1 MRAISQKLWIIW
13 SNFLYFNFTSFKD
26 TTSSPFVR
34 FQFILHDSRVLFS
47 KSWNF
52 YKLTRV
58 NLISGG
64 ETILQKVWF
73 IWSPLLYLDFKSFM
87 DTISLAFIRFQ
98 FILQRFRS
106 TFLIILKFLQI
117 KEGGSNFSGKQ
128 FCRMSKLFGPP
139 FCISILKVL

>member
-64 ETILQKVWF
+64 ETILQNVWF

-106 TFLIILKFLQI
+106 NFLIILKFLQI
-117 KEGGSNFSGKQ
+117 KEGDLIFGGNSFAECLNYLVPPSVFQ
-128 FCRMSKLFGPP
+128 F
-139 FCISILKVL
+139 